1 MKAIIPYQRAAFFT
15 VLLVAGIFC
24 LTNCF
29 NAEEE
34 KKPAPAAAG
43 KKLFAGSASCAT
55 CHAAISATHVNTAH
69 FHTSEMAAATN
80 IKGSFDSGK
89 NTFSFSNGS
98 LVKMEKRN
106 GGFYQ
111 SAIYNGI
118 EKKSQRFDIIFG
130 SGTKGQS
137 YTAWVGNVLVQL
149 PITYFTAT
157 DQWSNSPGYPNE
169 ISLNR
174 VVTSR
179 CLECH
184 TTYMEKTSAEAAEPE
199 RFNKASMVL
208 GVDCEKCHGPAVD
221 HVAFQTAHP
230 EEKKASFI
238 INPASFTRAQS
249 LDMCALCHGGR
260 LQKTSPSFSFA
271 AGDKLSDYF
280 AIDTAGKDPND
291 IDVHGNQYGLLAASK
306 CFLKS
311 NSLTCTTCHNP
322 HENEKGK
329 AASFSQKCISC
340 HSSKQPAAVTC
351 KLTPALGNAIAAN
364 CTNCHMPELPS
375 KSIAVLLQGKE
386 QLTSA
391 TMHTHFIKAYPEVTE
406 KIAAFLK
413 SGAGHHNK
421 K

>member
-1 MKAIIPYQRAAFFT
+1 MLAAGVF
-15 VLLVAGIFC
+15 L

-29 NAEEE
+29 NSNDAPT
-34 KKPAPAAAG
+34 PANPG
-43 KKLFAGSASCAT
+43 SKQQFAGSATCAA
-55 CHAAISATHVNTAH
+55 CHKDIYAAHLKTAH
-69 FHTSEMAAATN
+69 FQTSQTANAEN

-89 NTFSFSNGS
+89 NTFSFGNGGM
-98 LVKMEKRN
+98 VKMEHRP

-111 SAIYNGI
+111 SAIYDGV
-118 EKKSQRFDIIFG
+118 EKKAQRFDIIFG

-137 YTAWVGNVLVQL
+137 YAAWTGNVLVQL
-149 PITYFTAT
+149 PITYFTAE
-157 DQWSNSPGYPNE
+157 DQWSNSPGYPNK

-184 TTYMEKTSAEAAEPE
+184 TTYMEKTSAADAEPE

-208 GVDCEKCHGPAVD
+208 GVDCEKCHGAAVD

-238 INPASFTRAQS
+238 INPATFTRAQS

-260 LQKTSPSFSFA
+260 LQKTKPSFSFT
-271 AGDKLSDYF
+271 AGEKLADYF
-280 AIDTAGKDPND
+280 AIDTVGKDPND

-311 NSLTCTTCHNP
+311 NALTCTTCHNP

-329 AASFSQKCISC
+329 VEAFSQKCISC
-340 HSSKQPAAVTC
+340 HNDKQAASVVC
-351 KLTPALGNAIAAN
+351 KMTAKLGTAINTN

-375 KSIAVLLQGKE
+375 RSIAVLLQGKE
-386 QLTSA
+386 QFTSA
-391 TMHTHFIKAYPEVTE
+391 TMHTHFIKAYPEETK
-406 KIAAFLK
+406 KIAAFIQA
-413 SGAGHHNK
+413 AGHAAKNK
-421 K
+421 ELPAAK